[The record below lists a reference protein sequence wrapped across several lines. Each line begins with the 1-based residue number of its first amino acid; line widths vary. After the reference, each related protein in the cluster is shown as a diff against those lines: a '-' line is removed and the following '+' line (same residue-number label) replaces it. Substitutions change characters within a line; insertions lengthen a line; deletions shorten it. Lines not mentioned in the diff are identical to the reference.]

1 VNNFYEKALC
11 KPENIS
17 TPRPLKMKQ
26 APAAFVPP
34 AANWQDSQKQLGR
47 SQRLQKAARLRPA
60 KAAALWARCSACR
73 PGQDLSHSRETD
85 QLCIA
90 TLANRSASL
99 TKPHWSETSASG
111 CDPAVEPAP
120 SPFGVARSDLRS
132 AAEDS
137 ESLASRY
144 RDCAGHRVQQTR
156 HKAIGFA
163 VGWHERPARLTVLL
177 RPRLWPRLANRQ
189 IRQHT
194 LCVRSFV
201 PQSLLYSD
209 RADTPHS

>member
-1 VNNFYEKALC
+1 ML
-11 KPENIS
+11 S
-17 TPRPLKMKQ
+17 L
-26 APAAFVPP
+26 VPT

-73 PGQDLSHSRETD
+73 PGQDHRNSREPD
-85 QLCIA
+85 QLS
-90 TLANRSASL
+90 LARNWSDSL
-99 TKPHWSETSASG
+99 TKPHWSETSSSG

-120 SPFGVARSDLRS
+120 SPFGFARSDLRS

-137 ESLASRY
+137 EVLASRS

-156 HKAIGFA
+156 QQGHRLRG
-163 VGWHERPARLTVLL
+163 GWRERPARLTVLL

-189 IRQHT
+189 SRQHT
-194 LCVRSFV
+194 LCVRSLV
-201 PQSLLYSD
+201 PRSLLYPVHPNH
-209 RADTPHS
+209 PHS